1 MREAVLKSP
10 TPNGPA
16 IGPMLR
22 EWRER
27 RRLSQMDLALDAG
40 VSTRHLSFVETGRA
54 RPSREMVLTLA
65 EQLEVPLRARN
76 ALLLSAGYAPAFP
89 ERSLDDPALEGAR
102 RAIDLVLAGHEP
114 FPALVFDRHWNIIA
128 ANAAVSPMLEGVDP
142 ALRDGPVNTLRL
154 ALHPRGLAPRIAN
167 LGQWRTHL
175 LHNLRAQIEATADP
189 VLAAL
194 EEEVSA
200 YPVADPGEAYADDLG
215 GVAVPLRLR
224 TAGGGLLTFIS
235 TTTVFGTPRD
245 VTLAELALETF
256 LPADAVTAA
265 AYGR

>member
-1 MREAVLKSP
+1 MSHAYSK
-10 TPNGPA
+10 TPEV
-16 IGPMLR
+16 GPMLR

-27 RRLSQMDLALDAG
+27 RRLSQLSLALDAG

-54 RPSREMVLTLA
+54 QPSREMVLHLA
-65 EQLEVPLRARN
+65 EQLDVPLRARN
-76 ALLLSAGYAPAFP
+76 VLLLSAGYAPAFP
-89 ERSLDDPALEGAR
+89 ERGLDDPALAGAR

-114 FPALVFDRHWNIIA
+114 WPALVIDRHWQVIA
-128 ANAAVSPMLEGVDP
+128 ANGAVAPFLAEVSPELT
-142 ALRDGPVNTLRL
+142 AGPVNVLRV
-154 ALHPRGLAPRIAN
+154 ALHPAGLAPRIAN

-194 EEEVSA
+194 EAELTA
-200 YPVADPGEAYADDLG
+200 YPLADPGAAEGDDLG

-224 TAGGGLLTFIS
+224 TKAGILSFIS

-245 VTLAELALETF
+245 VTLSELALETL
-256 LPADAVTAA
+256 LPADEVTARA
-265 AYGR
+265 FSRSSS

>member
-1 MREAVLKSP
+1 MPKAALTKSNAP
-10 TPNGPA
+10 TV
-16 IGPMLR
+16 GPMLR

-76 ALLLSAGYAPAFP
+76 VLLLSAGYAPAFA
-89 ERSLDDPALEGAR
+89 ERSLDDPALAGAR

-114 FPALVFDRHWNIIA
+114 WPALVFDRHWNIIA
-128 ANAAVSPMLEGVDP
+128 ANAAVALLLEGVDP
-142 ALRDGPVNTLRL
+142 ELTEGPVNALRL
-154 ALHPRGLAPRIAN
+154 ALHPKGLAPRIAN
-167 LGQWRTHL
+167 LAQWRAHL
-175 LHNLRAQIEATADP
+175 LHNLRAQIDATADP
-189 VLAAL
+189 MLAAL
-194 EEEVSA
+194 EDEVSA
-200 YPVADPGEAYADDLG
+200 YPVVDPGEAWADDMG

-224 TAGGGLLTFIS
+224 TEGGGLLSFIS
-235 TTTVFGTPRD
+235 TSTVFGTPRD

-256 LPADAVTAA
+256 LPADAETAA
-265 AYGR
+265 AFAR

>member
-1 MREAVLKSP
+1 
-10 TPNGPA
+10 
-16 IGPMLR
+16 MLR
-22 EWRER
+22 EWRAR

-54 RPSREMVLTLA
+54 QPSREMVLTLA

-76 ALLLSAGYAPAFP
+76 VLLLSAGYAPAFP
-89 ERSLDDPALEGAR
+89 ERSLDDPALAGAR

-114 FPALVFDRHWNIIA
+114 WPALVFDRHWNVIA
-128 ANAAVSPMLEGVDP
+128 ANAAVAPMLAGVAP
-142 ALRDGPVNTLRL
+142 ELAAGPVNTLRL
-154 ALHPRGLAPRIAN
+154 ALHPKGLAPRIAN
-167 LGQWRTHL
+167 LAQWRGHL

-194 EEEVSA
+194 EDEVSA
-200 YPVADPGEAYADDLG
+200 YPVDDPGEAYADDLG

-224 TAGGGLLTFIS
+224 TSGGLLSFIS

-256 LPADAVTAA
+256 LPADAATAA
-265 AYGR
+265 AFAR

>member
-1 MREAVLKSP
+1 MNLVPSQMSASSAPAV
-10 TPNGPA
+10 
-16 IGPMLR
+16 GPMLR

-76 ALLLSAGYAPAFP
+76 VLLLSAGYAPAFT
-89 ERSLDDPALEGAR
+89 ERSLDDPALAGAR

-114 FPALVFDRHWNIIA
+114 YPALVFDRHWHIIA
-128 ANAAVSPMLEGVDP
+128 ANAAVAPMLAGVDP
-142 ALRDGPVNTLRL
+142 QLTDGPVNILRL
-154 ALHPRGLAPRIAN
+154 ALHPQGLAPRIAN
-167 LGQWRTHL
+167 LAQWRGHL

-194 EEEVSA
+194 EEEISA
-200 YPVADPGEAYADDLG
+200 YPVEDPGEAYADDMG

-224 TAGGGLLTFIS
+224 TGDGGLLTFI
-235 TTTVFGTPRD
+235 TTSTVFGTPRD
-245 VTLAELALETF
+245 VTLAELALESF
-256 LPADAVTAA
+256 LPADAETAA
-265 AYGR
+265 AFAR

>member
-1 MREAVLKSP
+1 MSPAQARTSPAV
-10 TPNGPA
+10 GPL
-16 IGPMLR
+16 LR

-54 RPSREMVLTLA
+54 QPSREMVLHLA
-65 EQLEVPLRARN
+65 EQLDVPLRARN
-76 ALLLSAGYAPAFP
+76 VLLLSAGYAPAYA
-89 ERSLDDPALEGAR
+89 ERALDDPALAGAR

-114 FPALVFDRHWNIIA
+114 WPALVVDRHWQVIA
-128 ANAAVSPMLEGVDP
+128 ANNAIPSLLQGVDP
-142 ALRDGPVNTLRL
+142 ELTAGPVNALRL
-154 ALHPRGLAPRIAN
+154 ALHPKGLAPRIAN
-167 LGQWRTHL
+167 LAQWRAHL
-175 LHNLRAQIEATADP
+175 LHNLHAQIEATADP

-194 EEEVSA
+194 EAEVSA
-200 YPVADPGEAYADDLG
+200 YPVDDPGEDASDDLG

-224 TAGGGLLTFIS
+224 TSGGGLLSFIS

-256 LPADAVTAA
+256 LPADAATAA
-265 AYGR
+265 AYARP

>member
-1 MREAVLKSP
+1 MPHAPSQMSATGAPAV
-10 TPNGPA
+10 GPL
-16 IGPMLR
+16 LR

-27 RRLSQMDLALDAG
+27 RRLSQLDLALDAG
-40 VSTRHLSFVETGRA
+40 ISTRHLSFVETGRA

-65 EQLEVPLRARN
+65 EQLEVPLRTRN
-76 ALLLSAGYAPAFP
+76 VLLLSAGFAPAFP
-89 ERSLDDPALEGAR
+89 ERALDDPALSGAR
-102 RAIDLVLAGHEP
+102 RAIDLVLAAHEP
-114 FPALVFDRHWNIIA
+114 WPALVFDRHWNIIA
-128 ANAAVSPMLEGVDP
+128 ANGAVAPLLEGVDP
-142 ALRDGPVNTLRL
+142 QLRAGPVNSLRL
-154 ALHPRGLAPRIAN
+154 ALHPKGLAPRIAN
-167 LGQWRTHL
+167 LAQWRAHL

-200 YPVADPGEAYADDLG
+200 YPVEDPGEAFSDDLG

-224 TAGGGLLTFIS
+224 TPGGVRSFIS

-256 LPADAVTAA
+256 LPADAETAA
-265 AYGR
+265 AYAR